1 MFEQRLTDFVTRHA
15 IDTAVVPELVQ
26 LFNDALVEI
35 GQGILNEAKPR
46 DTKPVS
52 TKISVKTKKGNQPRW
67 ASKIAEAFAKEKEVT
82 LDDFADLEKITKQ
95 HILDLL
101 KTRLPVPN
109 PTPKSKAST
118 PKSTAST
125 PKSTAPT
132 SSKRKVQCNGLT
144 AKGEPCTRTG
154 TVTPDSAKNCY
165 CFRHADQWRDFE
177 TTVSSDSDDD
187 SDDEPPPKKNSDD
200 DSDDE
205 PPPKKNS
212 DDELSEEPEL
222 SEEE

>member
-35 GQGILNEAKPR
+35 GQGILNEAKPG

-52 TKISVKTKKGNQPRW
+52 TKTSAKTKKGDQSRW
-67 ASKIAEAFAKEKEVT
+67 ASKVAEAFAKEKDVT
-82 LDDFADLEKITKQ
+82 LDDFPDLEKITKQ

-101 KTRLPVPN
+101 KTRPPEPK
-109 PTPKSKAST
+109 PTPKSTTST
-118 PKSTAST
+118 PKSTAS
-125 PKSTAPT
+125 T
-132 SSKRKVQCNGLT
+132 SSKRKVQCNALT

-154 TVTPDSAKNCY
+154 TVTPESAKNCY

-177 TTVSSDSDDD
+177 TTVSSDSD
-187 SDDEPPPKKNSDD
+187 SDDESPPSPKNTSIPPKN
-200 DSDDE
+200 
-205 PPPKKNS
+205 NS

-222 SEEE
+222 SGEE

>member
-1 MFEQRLTDFVTRHA
+1 MFQQRLTDFVTRHA

-35 GQGILNEAKPR
+35 GQGILNEAKPG
-46 DTKPVS
+46 DAKPVS
-52 TKISVKTKKGNQPRW
+52 TKTSAKTKQGDQSRW

-82 LDDFADLEKITKQ
+82 LDDFAGLEKITKQ

-109 PTPKSKAST
+109 PTPKS
-118 PKSTAST
+118 TAST
-125 PKSTAPT
+125 PKSKAST

-187 SDDEPPPKKNSDD
+187 SDDEPPPSPKNTS
-200 DSDDE
+200 
-205 PPPKKNS
+205 PPPKNNS

>member
-1 MFEQRLTDFVTRHA
+1 MGTVSTCRVTAMFEQRLTDFVTRHA

-35 GQGILNEAKPR
+35 GQGILNEAKPG
-46 DTKPVS
+46 DAKPVS

-125 PKSTAPT
+125 PKSTAST
-132 SSKRKVQCNGLT
+132 SKKKVQCNGLT

-187 SDDEPPPKKNSDD
+187 SDDEPPP
-200 DSDDE
+200 E
-205 PPPKKNS
+205 KNS

-222 SEEE
+222 SEGE